1 MKRVNIDS
9 REDWLNAAVLA
20 LRPIFAEAG
29 YPLADKIRVSCGWP
43 GGRNKARAIGQCWT
57 HECSADGTFELFLSP
72 VLAEVDR
79 VLDVLVH
86 ELCHVAVG
94 IAAGHRAAFAK
105 CAKAL
110 RLKGPWKATTATPE
124 FASEIAVPVLAFI
137 GCAYPHA
144 AMNSMAAHTGP
155 RKQGT
160 RMLKAECPD
169 CGYTCRTTAKWLQ
182 SHGAPLCPCNQE
194 AMEVKS

>member
-20 LRPIFAEAG
+20 LRPIFADRG

-57 HECSADGTFELFLSP
+57 SESSADGTFELFLSP
-72 VLAEVDR
+72 VLDDAHR

-94 IAAGHRAAFAK
+94 IAAGHRALFAK
-105 CAKAL
+105 CARAL
-110 RLKGPWKATTATPE
+110 HLKGPWKATSAGE
-124 FASEIAVPVLAFI
+124 GFGEHVGDPVLAFI

-144 AMNSMAAHTGP
+144 ALSSSAANTGP
-155 RKQGT
+155 KKQGT
-160 RMLKAECPD
+160 RMIKAECPD

-194 AMEVKS
+194 PMEVK